1 MKNYKLR
8 IALILMIFIF
18 IGSNFYLKDFGLLG
32 NNKSGSEVAQNVD
45 ESKAIYDSLLIEG
58 FNYLTFNNPTM
69 AIRSFENA
77 LGISETSDIYAGL
90 GLAYLRKA
98 EGVSESDEINRN
110 RFQEL
115 RAAQNINSAL
125 KFLKRAVELNQDD
138 LDYKYNLAKAYLVRG
153 DFESLQ
159 SALELFKELKD
170 KGSTYTDID
179 KEMERTSK
187 SMEQP
192 SKLTESFQDYMEV
205 GADDSK
211 ELYNITKLLMSQDN
225 IKEASYCYLLALE
238 NAADEEDLEELFRDV
253 KLLFTAQDNVQ
264 FQQRPHKGRYVMG
277 FWRLRDPT
285 PMTPENEHLIEH
297 LRRVAHAETVFK
309 SKTPDKLYDERGD
322 IYIKYSEPE
331 FRYQSAGDDAT
342 YPNESWVYPWQVSE
356 RGGQLFYD
364 FANRSTG
371 FEIVPDL
378 RYTLIRGGLEY
389 VEWVQL
395 YRDRDWIY
403 PEVYQR
409 LWEKYNPGK
418 TGEFFTL
425 DTELDRIATMK
436 EFNEKDVPPTVYS
449 YDYGGERM
457 FNIAY
462 NYTCFRGQGGKTK
475 IELYYLFPLGEL
487 FFEPDRESKTMST
500 IVEKAIIV
508 RNINLEYLYVDKSD
522 MKVQM
527 DLTNDLT
534 GRVSVGQTN
543 FQISPTEMDP
553 VMNIVFKNENS
564 SSIGLYYNDLSP
576 KNFNGSDLMI
586 SDIQFSFD
594 IQSSSDR
601 DQFTKN
607 GLRIIPHISEFAYKR
622 ALLFVYFE
630 IYNLKQNKDG
640 DVRYKVEY
648 IISRKGAESIEEI
661 TQTDTLKIKLPESL
675 GKEKNYIAVSEDRTK
690 KEKDTFDYLSFNL
703 STLSE
708 GRYFFTV
715 RVLDKESGESAVSK
729 RNFTLKE

>member
-1 MKNYKLR
+1 MKNFKLR
-8 IALILMIFIF
+8 IALIFMIFIF
-18 IGSNFYLKDFGLLG
+18 IGGNFYLNDFGLLG
-32 NNKSGSEVAQNVD
+32 NNKSGSEVAQDVD
-45 ESKAIYDSLLIEG
+45 KSKALYDSLFIEG
-58 FNYLTFNNPTM
+58 FNYLTFGNPTM
-69 AIRSFENA
+69 AITSFRNA
-77 LGISETSDIYAGL
+77 LEIFETSDIYAGL

-98 EGVSESDEINRN
+98 KRVSENDENNKN
-110 RFQEL
+110 RFQML

-125 KFLKRAVELNQDD
+125 KFLKRAVELNPDD

-153 DFESLQ
+153 DFGSLQ

-179 KEMERTSK
+179 KEMERISK

-192 SKLTESFQDYMEV
+192 GKLTDSYRDYMEV
-205 GADDSK
+205 GADNSE
-211 ELYNITKLLMSQDN
+211 ELYNITKLLMSQNN
-225 IKEASYCYLLALE
+225 IEEASYYYLLALE
-238 NAADEEDLEELFRDV
+238 NAADEKELDELFRDV
-253 KLLFTAQDNVQ
+253 KLLFTVQDNVQ
-264 FQQRPHKGRYVMG
+264 FQQMPHKGRYVKG

-297 LRRVAHAETVFK
+297 LRRVAHAEAVFK
-309 SKTPDKLYDERGD
+309 SRSPDRLYDERGD

-331 FRYQSAGDDAT
+331 MRYQSAGDDAT

-371 FEIVPDL
+371 FEIIPDL

-389 VEWVQL
+389 IEWVQL

-409 LWEKYNPGK
+409 LWEKYNPDK
-418 TGEFFTL
+418 IGEIFTL

-436 EFNEKDVPPTVYS
+436 EFNEKDAPPTVFL
-449 YDYGGERM
+449 YDYGGEKM
-457 FNIAY
+457 FNIGYDYA
-462 NYTCFRGQGGKTK
+462 CFRGQGGKTE
-475 IELYYLFPLGEL
+475 IELYYLFALGDL
-487 FFEPDRESKTMST
+487 FFTPDRESKTMNT
-500 IVEKAIIV
+500 VIERDIAV
-508 RNINLEYLYVDKSD
+508 RNIDLEYLYIDKTD
-522 MKVQM
+522 MNVQM

-534 GRVSVGQTN
+534 GRVSLGQTN
-543 FQISPTEMDP
+543 FEISPAEIDP
-553 VMNIVFKNENS
+553 VMNLVFKSENS
-564 SSIGLYYNDLSP
+564 NSVGLYYNDLQP
-576 KNFNGSDLMI
+576 RNFSGSDLMI
-586 SDIQFSFD
+586 SDIQFSYD
-594 IQSSSDR
+594 IQPSPVK

-607 GLRIIPHISEFAYKR
+607 GLKIIPHISEIAYKR

-640 DVRYKVEY
+640 DVRYTVEY
-648 IISRKGAESIEEI
+648 IISRKGVESIEEI
-661 TQTDTLKIKLPESL
+661 TKTDTLKVKLPESL
-675 GKEKNYIAVSEDRTK
+675 GKEENYIAISEDRTK
-690 KEKDTFDYLSFNL
+690 REKDTFDYLSFNL
-703 STLSE
+703 SKLST

-715 RVLDKESGESAVSK
+715 RVLDKENGASAVSK